1 MLLFHA
7 RSITHSL
14 AYIHICAS
22 ACYRPDRLEE
32 FAGFNLE
39 MLEGG
44 KAAMQAMKEDPKAA
58 GQQVRTYSCGSSL
71 TNVDLMALCVC
82 VCVCVCVCAC
92 RTHRLRSIS

>member
-1 MLLFHA
+1 MFHA

-44 KAAMQAMKEDPKAA
+44 KAAMQAMKED
-58 GQQVRTYSCGSSL
+58 YGSKFE
-71 TNVDLMALCVC
+71 
-82 VCVCVCVCAC
+82 
-92 RTHRLRSIS
+92 